1 MDAQLLE
8 LFVHI
13 IQQVHEEKLW
23 DLWVNKEIDMEWE
36 AFKKKSTKSTSN
48 KLTAKEL
55 SDEEEEQIMKQAEDI
70 LNLEVNTHPD
80 Q

>member
-36 AFKKKSTKSTSN
+36 AFKKKNTKSASN
-48 KLTAKEL
+48 KLTAKGL